1 MFLYLMRA
9 LEKFQESVR
18 EEHAQLRVQLRALE
32 SRLDALS
39 GAPAQISFHAAKAAH
54 DENLLV
60 LEPQDPL
67 ETELE
72 DPVMS
77 FEPRR

>member
-1 MFLYLMRA
+1 MFLHLMRA
-9 LEKFQESVR
+9 LEKFQESMR
-18 EEHAQLRVQLRALE
+18 EEHAQLRVQFRALE

-39 GAPAQISFHAAKAAH
+39 ATGPPPAGKTAPE
-54 DENLLV
+54 ENPLV

-67 ETELE
+67 ETTLE